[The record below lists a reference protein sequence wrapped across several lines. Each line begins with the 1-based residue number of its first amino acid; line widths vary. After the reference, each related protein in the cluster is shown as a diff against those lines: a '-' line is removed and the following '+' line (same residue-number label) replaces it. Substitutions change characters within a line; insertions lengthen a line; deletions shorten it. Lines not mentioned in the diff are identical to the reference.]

1 MSKVLTALYSVLCY
15 VFAMAAI
22 VYLMGFVEG
31 LLVLKSIDSGDV
43 GALWPSLLID
53 LALLAIF
60 GLQHSVMARP
70 GFKRV
75 WTRFVPEAAERSTY
89 LVFAGLALV
98 LLFWQ
103 WRPLTQSVWRVD
115 NTLFATLLIALSWV
129 GWGMVL
135 LSTYLISHPHL
146 FGLTQGFAA
155 LLGRREPEARFV
167 TPLLYKWSRHPL
179 YTGFI
184 IAFWAAPAMTLGHLV
199 FAIGTTL
206 YILIAIW
213 FEERDLVAA
222 FGDRYRQYRQE
233 VGMIF
238 PRLGQRRARETPPV

>member
-1 MSKVLTALYSVLCY
+1 MSKILTALYSVLCY
-15 VFAMAAI
+15 VFAMATI

-31 LLVLKSIDSGDV
+31 LLVPKSIDSGAV
-43 GALWPSLLID
+43 GGLWPSLVID
-53 LALLAIF
+53 LALLAVF
-60 GLQHSVMARP
+60 GVQHSVMARP

-75 WTRFVPEAAERSTY
+75 WTRFVPAAAERSTY
-89 LVFAGLALV
+89 LVFAGLTLV

-103 WRPLTQSVWRVD
+103 WRPLTQSIWRVD
-115 NTLFATLLIALSWV
+115 NALFANLLLALSWI

-146 FGLTQGFAA
+146 FGLTQGFSG

-167 TPLLYKWSRHPL
+167 TPMLYKWSRHPL

-184 IAFWAAPAMTLGHLV
+184 IAFWAAPAMSLGHLV
-199 FAIGTTL
+199 FAIGTTI

-238 PRLGQRRARETPPV
+238 PRLGRRRAPKTPLA